1 MPTPCAGR
9 LDVLRPIIH
18 EHRLRR
24 CQTKPA
30 LGLRVNGGIR
40 FHDPRLEG
48 WQSAVAN
55 AIHAVPGDQM
65 FPVQITDIRQ
75 QVNAMLRRNLARQ
88 PHHVLAWGEDI
99 QPLLAQSSQR
109 RPRRQP
115 SKPLDQARAI
125 QAPGFMVT
133 EPDLL
138 ERRIQIHPRRA
149 MTHEKIEHGLRM
161 NADEY
166 PANVEDDVADQTGI
180 TVPWSAAVMFTETTV
195 ALGKKLNSEA
205 LAQV

>member
-9 LDVLRPIIH
+9 LDVLRSIIH
-18 EHRLRR
+18 EDRR
-24 CQTKPA
+24 RRRQTKLA
-30 LGLRVNGGIR
+30 LGLRVNGRIR

-48 WQSAVAN
+48 WQSAAAN
-55 AIHAVPGDQM
+55 AIHAVAGDQV

-75 QVNAMLRRNLARQ
+75 QVDAMLHRNLARQ
-88 PHHVLAWGEDI
+88 PHHVLERGEDI
-99 QPLLAQSSQR
+99 EPLLAQSGQR
-109 RPRRQP
+109 RARGQLP
-115 SKPLDQARAI
+115 KPLDQARAI
-125 QAPGFMVT
+125 QAPGFMIA

-138 ERRIQIHPRRA
+138 ERGIQIHPRRT
-149 MTHEKIEHGLRM
+149 MTHEKVEHGLGM
-161 NADEY
+161 NADEH